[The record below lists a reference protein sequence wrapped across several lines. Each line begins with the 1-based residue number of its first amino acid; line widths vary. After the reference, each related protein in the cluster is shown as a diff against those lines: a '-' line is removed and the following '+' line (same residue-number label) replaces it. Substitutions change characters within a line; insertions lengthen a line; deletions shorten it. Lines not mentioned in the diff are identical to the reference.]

1 MAVQK
6 GRTAARVAF
15 LMLGLGLGGP
25 GTRAQTDPTPP
36 SPQIVWEVKSRFRLF
51 RNEADFLRHVA
62 ADRGDGVLA
71 AEERLARDSDG
82 RGWAKDVVGSL
93 CVDAVGEI
101 SETCE
106 RDGRR
111 ENYLAPTEHHVAVAL
126 TNAPTD
132 ATCAWTFDN
141 GDEPSQVF
149 NTACSDDVSLWVRYG
164 RPTITTVEIALPDQ
178 TTQRLTTEILV
189 RDLLVAGL
197 GDSIASGEGN
207 PDRPIALAS
216 DGFCFRR
223 LLDSGRGDYFR
234 PGRAGYHGD
243 KTCDEPTRN
252 DAEWAGAG
260 ALWMNAACHRSL
272 YSYQLRT
279 ALTLAIENP
288 HLAVTYLPLG
298 CSGATIADGLLG
310 SQPAN
315 ETMCGAAGG
324 RPCPSRVPAQV
335 VGLRDLLAR
344 ARRDRPDRQLDLLLL
359 SIGAN
364 DIGFSGLVANV
375 IIHEGIER
383 ALFKRTGVIKTIDQA
398 QLILERDLPGHFAK
412 LRAALKPLAGTLA
425 HVIYVSYANP
435 GLSGGEPC
443 PGGREGFDV
452 HPAFA
457 VDGARLK
464 EAAAFMAQ
472 TFSPRLKA
480 LAQCTGSVICMDPA
494 SEAMT
499 FVDAHQSAFADHGFC
514 VRSSQDPDFDRDCF
528 SVTGESF
535 QTSPVAGATD
545 PLLCE
550 REPQEFR
557 AYAPRGRWIRTANDS
572 YFAAMTYPDGLP
584 ATLQPSDIHDAVWGV
599 LSAVYGGAI
608 HPTAQGHAAIADAV
622 LPAAREVLGLPAPS
636 P

>member
-1 MAVQK
+1 MRK
-6 GRTAARVAF
+6 TVALF
-15 LMLGLGLGGP
+15 AFITLGLGLGGP
-25 GTRAQTDPTPP
+25 PGRAQTDPTAL
-36 SPQIVWEVKSRFRLF
+36 SPQISWEIKSRFRLF

-71 AEERLARDSDG
+71 AEDRLARDSDG
-82 RGWAKDVVGSL
+82 RGWAKDVLDSL
-93 CVDAVGEI
+93 CIDAGGQI
-101 SETCE
+101 GPSCE
-106 RDGRR
+106 RDGRP
-111 ENYLAPTEHHVAVAL
+111 ENYLAPADHHVAVVL
-126 TNAPTD
+126 TNAPPD

-141 GDEPSQVF
+141 GDDPPQLF
-149 NTACSDDVSLWVRYG
+149 NAPCSDDVSLWVRYG
-164 RPTITTVEIALPDQ
+164 RPTITTVDIALPDQ
-178 TTQRLTTEILV
+178 PPQRVTTEILV

-197 GDSIASGEGN
+197 GDSVASGEGN
-207 PDRPIALAS
+207 PDQPVSLAA

-223 LLDSGRGDYFR
+223 LLDGGRGDYFR
-234 PGRAGYHGD
+234 PGRADYHGD
-243 KTCDEPTRN
+243 KTCDLPTSN
-252 DAEWAGAG
+252 DAEWARHG

-298 CSGATIADGLLG
+298 CSGATIPEGLLG

-315 ETMCGAAGG
+315 EIRCRAAGSG
-324 RPCPSRVPAQV
+324 PCRARVPGQIEQ
-335 VGLRDLLAR
+335 LHDLLAR
-344 ARRDRPDRQLDLLLL
+344 AQRDRPDRHLDLLLL

-383 ALFKRTGVIKTIDQA
+383 TLFERTGIIKTIDQA
-398 QLILERDLPGHFAK
+398 QLILNRDLPGRFAR
-412 LRAALKPLAGTLA
+412 LRAALRPLVSTLA

-435 GLSGGEPC
+435 ALSDGEPC
-443 PGGREGFDV
+443 PSGRDGFDV

-464 EAAAFMAQ
+464 EAATFMAQ
-472 TFSPRLKA
+472 TFAPRLKA
-480 LAQCTGSVICMDPA
+480 LAQCTGSVLCTDPD

-499 FVDAHQSAFADHGFC
+499 FVDAHLSAFADHGFC
-514 VRSSQDPDFDRDCF
+514 VRAMQDPDFDRECF
-528 SVTGESF
+528 SVTGQSF
-535 QTSPVAGATD
+535 QTSLVAGATE

-550 REPQEFR
+550 HDPQEFR

-572 YFAAMTYPDGLP
+572 YFAAMTYPDGLA

-599 LSAVYGGAI
+599 VSALYGGAI
-608 HPTAQGHAAIADAV
+608 HPTAQGHAAMADAV
-622 LPAAREVLGLPAPS
+622 LPAAREMLGLGPPAQ
-636 P
+636 

>member
-1 MAVQK
+1 MRK
-6 GRTAARVAF
+6 TAALFAF
-15 LMLGLGLGGP
+15 VMLGLGLGGP
-25 GTRAQTDPTPP
+25 PGRAQTDATAP
-36 SPQIVWEVKSRFRLF
+36 SPQISWEVKSRFRLF

-62 ADRGDGVLA
+62 ADRADGVLA

-93 CVDAVGEI
+93 CVDAGGQI
-101 SETCE
+101 GPICE
-106 RDGRR
+106 RDGRP
-111 ENYLAPTEHHVAVAL
+111 ENYLAPADHHVAVVL
-126 TNAPTD
+126 TDAPTD

-141 GDEPSQVF
+141 GDDPPQLF
-149 NTACSDDVSLWVRYG
+149 NAPCSDDVSLWVRYG
-164 RPTITTVEIALPDQ
+164 RPTITTVDIALPDQ
-178 TTQRLTTEILV
+178 PPQRITTEILV

-207 PDRPIALAS
+207 PDQPISLAS

-223 LLDSGRGDYFR
+223 LLDGGRGDYFR

-243 KTCDEPTRN
+243 KTCDMPTRN
-252 DAEWAGAG
+252 DAEWTRHG

-288 HLAVTYLPLG
+288 HWAVTYLPLG
-298 CSGATIADGLLG
+298 CSGATIAGGLLG

-315 ETMCGAAGG
+315 EITCRAAGSG
-324 RPCPSRVPAQV
+324 PCPSRVPGQIEQ
-335 VGLRDLLAR
+335 LRDLLAR
-344 ARRDRPDRQLDLLLL
+344 AQRDRPDRHLDLLLL

-383 ALFKRTGVIKTIDQA
+383 ALFERTGIIKSIDQA
-398 QLILERDLPGHFAK
+398 QLILSRDLPGRFAK
-412 LRAALKPLAGTLA
+412 LRAALKPLVSTLA
-425 HVIYVSYANP
+425 QVIYVSYANP
-435 GLSGGEPC
+435 ALSGGEPC
-443 PGGREGFDV
+443 PGGRDGFDV

-457 VDGARLK
+457 VDGGRLK

-472 TFSPRLKA
+472 TFAPRLKA
-480 LAQCTGSVICMDPA
+480 LAQCTGSVLCTDPGG
-494 SEAMT
+494 EAMT
-499 FVDAHQSAFADHGFC
+499 FVDAHLSAFADHGFC
-514 VRSSQDPDFDRDCF
+514 VRSMQDPDFDRDCF
-528 SVTGESF
+528 SVTGQSF
-535 QTSPVAGATD
+535 QTSVVAGATE

-550 REPQEFR
+550 RDPQEFR

-599 LSAVYGGAI
+599 VSAVYGGAI

-622 LPAAREVLGLPAPS
+622 LPAAREMLGLSAPAQ
-636 P
+636 